1 MIIEKKKKN
10 KYFMFMFKSGDI
22 VKVLIPN
29 VINKGYDYR
38 LIAPAEVGDFVR
50 CSVMNRQ
57 YIGVIVGAG
66 DSNLDVSKIKP
77 VIEICN
83 FGKMSKAD
91 IDWIYKMSDWTLM
104 APGAVL
110 RLILNVPDAFL
121 PPKVEQLYSFN
132 FETDAKMTET
142 RQAVMDA
149 FQSNDNEAMSVNDI
163 MNITHVKNG
172 VIKTMIKNGILI
184 PVDWREK
191 TTDDFV
197 YEYQDMGNVVLNDE
211 QQVAADAIGKAID
224 KNEFSVHLLDGI
236 TGSGK
241 TQVYFDAAL
250 RAYKKGKSVLL
261 MMPEIALT
269 AQFMDRF
276 KQRFGEAPVV

>member
-38 LIAPAEVGDFVR
+38 LIASAEVGDFVR

-66 DSNLDVSKIKP
+66 DSDLDVSKIKP

-104 APGAVL
+104 APGL
-110 RLILNVPDAFL
+110 C
-121 PPKVEQLYSFN
+121 
-132 FETDAKMTET
+132 
-142 RQAVMDA
+142 
-149 FQSNDNEAMSVNDI
+149 
-163 MNITHVKNG
+163 
-172 VIKTMIKNGILI
+172 
-184 PVDWREK
+184 
-191 TTDDFV
+191 
-197 YEYQDMGNVVLNDE
+197 
-211 QQVAADAIGKAID
+211 
-224 KNEFSVHLLDGI
+224 
-236 TGSGK
+236 
-241 TQVYFDAAL
+241 
-250 RAYKKGKSVLL
+250 
-261 MMPEIALT
+261 
-269 AQFMDRF
+269 
-276 KQRFGEAPVV
+276 